1 MKPPHTPAFRKS
13 TSLGSGAARFQGQRR
28 DGADEKG
35 ADQVDG
41 ERPDGKAPIPSQ
53 RNPPRQIAAHGPQ
66 ESPEPH
72 GNTVQHGRHAP
83 FHLGCG
89 KTGRTHGNTTG
100 GRRQA
105 PPLSGR
111 PAGFGRGHGVRT
123 GKPAAGCC
131 ASGEIHI

>member
-13 TSLGSGAARFQGQRR
+13 TSLGGPLQGQRR

-41 ERPDGKAPIPSQ
+41 KRPDGKAPVPSQ
-53 RNPPRQIAAHGPQ
+53 WNLPSQITVHGPQ
-66 ESPEPH
+66 ESPKPH

-83 FHLGCG
+83 FHVICG
-89 KTGRTHGNTTG
+89 NTTGRTYGNTTG
-100 GRRQA
+100 GRRQEPA
-105 PPLSGR
+105 PLRQTGR
-111 PAGFGRGHGVRT
+111 IRPRAQGPT